1 MARATSSLPVPASR
15 CSHLST
21 SQSRVRQTRKMNCT
35 DSAESHAALTEL
47 TAKYHA
53 IQALE
58 IAEVHAFGK
67 QCEATEAERPKLTG
81 CLFECFFGL
90 IGHGAL
96 FAL

>member
-1 MARATSSLPVPASR
+1 
-15 CSHLST
+15 
-21 SQSRVRQTRKMNCT
+21 MNCT

-67 QCEATEAERPKLTG
+67 QCEATEA
-81 CLFECFFGL
+81 
-90 IGHGAL
+90 GAL
-96 FAL
+96 KFPG